1 MEYMEFFSDDEP
13 CNNYDIPIEDLLG
26 SDGEGAKA
34 KLQEDVE
41 LVAEAKV
48 IKEEA
53 KGKGKKIIM
62 QRRVKVRPDAVREG
76 EKSRVNEK
84 WMIEE
89 QNVSWGRMADGEQK
103 KGAPMK
109 KRKASDRD
117 NGEEN
122 ECWEGGNEEEEREEK
137 DEKEEKE
144 EKEEDEKKLF
154 ERRERN
160 LQMCQKDCQVEIENA

>member
-1 MEYMEFFSDDEP
+1 
-13 CNNYDIPIEDLLG
+13 
-26 SDGEGAKA
+26 
-34 KLQEDVE
+34 
-41 LVAEAKV
+41 
-48 IKEEA
+48 
-53 KGKGKKIIM
+53 
-62 QRRVKVRPDAVREG
+62 
-76 EKSRVNEK
+76 
-84 WMIEE
+84 
-89 QNVSWGRMADGEQK
+89 
-103 KGAPMK
+103 MK